1 MMKCVYTYT
10 SKIRLMI
17 ARVML
22 VLQQPSKSQA
32 CPVTLH
38 SQNNYMAHS
47 DYFSS
52 TVSEL
57 DLHHML

>member
-1 MMKCVYTYT
+1 
-10 SKIRLMI
+10 MI

-22 VLQQPSKSQA
+22 VLQQRNKRQA
-32 CPVTLH
+32 YPMTLYL
-38 SQNNYMAHS
+38 QNNYMAHS

-52 TVSEL
+52 TFFEL